1 MDVVDDVLQFYY
13 SPPLSALTNR
23 IFTRSVS
30 HSVSVEWQRIY
41 RVENG
46 QKWTTNGRVQTPA
59 SGDHKMRAK
68 ETERQMNVLAFLLT
82 PPLSGYFA
90 KGGYY
95 IKRIF
100 EAKHNQISFFLFLFS
115 WTLCAR
121 GGYDNDF
128 RSFLWSQLF
137 VRRVLRRLDCRN
149 EWYCNSLKSS
159 VAFWIKHRMQTLST
173 FTSGARRF
181 QF

>member
-100 EAKHNQISFFLFLFS
+100 EAKHNQISFFYFFS
-115 WTLCAR
+115 LERCVHEEAMTTISGHFYGLSSLCVGYC
-121 GGYDNDF
+121 GGWIAGMNDI
-128 RSFLWSQLF
+128 
-137 VRRVLRRLDCRN
+137 
-149 EWYCNSLKSS
+149 
-159 VAFWIKHRMQTLST
+159 ATH
-173 FTSGARRF
+173 
-181 QF
+181 